1 MSHVLRAVLL
11 QPEAEIILLL
21 DGGSGE
27 LTGGVLEQLR
37 RAGEISLYRTGLPLP
52 R

>member
-1 MSHVLRAVLL
+1 MGNPVSHILRAVLL

-21 DGGSGE
+21 EAGTGE

-37 RAGEISLYRTGLPLP
+37 RAGEY
-52 R
+52 